1 MIVGI
6 TGGTGCGKT
15 TALQAFADLGGK
27 VIDCDVLYHHLL
39 KTDKE
44 MLIAIDDRFPGVVT
58 NGVLDTKALG
68 RIVFANPDDLADL
81 NRITHDF
88 VLQAVK
94 AEIEETAGHMA
105 IDAIGLLESGLSDLC
120 DVTVAVTAP
129 ENARLQ
135 RIMARDNIPEDYAR
149 KRIAAQK
156 SNDHFRTNC
165 EHILE
170 NSGTKD
176 EFYTKCLAFFK
187 DLGIMKTV

>member
-27 VIDCDVLYHHLL
+27 VIDCDALYHQLL

-44 MLIAIDDRFPGVVT
+44 MLIAIHDRFPGVVT

-94 AEIEETAGHMA
+94 AEIAETAGHMA

-156 SNDHFRTNC
+156 PDDHFRTNC
-165 EHILE
+165 DHILE

-176 EFYTKCLAFFK
+176 EFYTKCLAFFR